1 MQRIDENTYI
11 DGTLVT
17 CAEYQLF
24 IDEMREQGKY
34 YQPDHWKSYKYQKGR
49 AKDPILGIRS
59 SDAREFCK
67 WLTKRE
73 NDGYSFRLPKPTEVS
88 IHGKLMS
95 TYPKL
100 GYWINGQKNFAW
112 ITAPQDNPRD
122 LTQSQILDAAY
133 SLDLGIQGSNI
144 VRRLESELN
153 YGLGRSGALDFKR
166 NLAFIRKYTRD
177 NEFNYISKN
186 IKHYLNRK
194 RNFSSPLLF
203 LEDFSDTLGNA
214 FALAIGLLEGNSNKT
229 TFPADF
235 DKYEFDFIIDI
246 CIDIITLQHRRLG
259 RSPAFEG
266 IRLVKER
273 IR

>member
-1 MQRIDENTYI
+1 MRRIDENTYI
-11 DGTLVT
+11 DDTLVT

-34 YQPDHWKSYKYQKGR
+34 YQPDHWTSYQYQKGK
-49 AKDPILGIRS
+49 AKDPILGTRY

-73 NDGYSFRLPKPTEVS
+73 STNFLYRLPEHTEVTS
-88 IHGKLMS
+88 HKLLAS
-95 TYPKL
+95 VYSQL
-100 GYWINGQKNFAW
+100 GFWVKGQNNFAW
-112 ITAPQDNPRD
+112 GSVPLNNPRV

-144 VRRLESELN
+144 ARRLESELN
-153 YGLGRSGALDFKR
+153 YGLGRSGALDFTR
-166 NLAFIRKYTRD
+166 NLAFIRKYIRD
-177 NEFNYISKN
+177 NEFNHISKN
-186 IKHYLNRK
+186 IKRYLNRK
-194 RNFSSPLLF
+194 RNFSSPILF
-203 LEDFSDTLGNA
+203 LEDFSDISVNA
-214 FALAIGLLEGNSNKT
+214 FALAIGLLDSNSDKT
-229 TFPADF
+229 TFSADF